1 MAHRTHKNGPAH
13 RNWRNVMVLGSVQ
26 MGSYRYAELLRACAR
41 LLPEG
46 VWLRPNAFG
55 SLPASCLVMNYRSMV
70 RSVWRA
76 GKVALILGAMAVVVY
91 VMRFAPMPVVGHT
104 VAQGEIVAEVLGTGT
119 LESRVQVTISPKIS
133 GRIEEILADQGD
145 RVTQGQP
152 LVQLDD
158 DELRQ
163 QVEIAQ
169 ASLDAA
175 KAGVKRLETDRDR
188 ATAVAAQ
195 AAREHH
201 RLEQL
206 VTQNASSQSDFD
218 KAVEAVAIAEAGV
231 ARAEAAIAEGQQQVT
246 TAEKT
251 LAYQQA
257 RLADSTITVPFD
269 GLIVRRQRDPG
280 DVVVPGSPILQ
291 LVALEQLWISAW
303 IDETEMARVA
313 VGQPARIAFRSEP
326 ERSYPGS
333 VTRLGRE
340 ADRETREFVVDVQVL
355 ELPTNW
361 AVGQRAEVFIETAR
375 KQDDPQMP
383 ANYVCWQDARAGVF
397 VDRGQRAVWTPI
409 KLGLRS
415 ASWVEI
421 VEGPNVDDRV
431 VMPRDPQA
439 RLADGKRIALP

>member
-1 MAHRTHKNGPAH
+1 
-13 RNWRNVMVLGSVQ
+13 
-26 MGSYRYAELLRACAR
+26 
-41 LLPEG
+41 
-46 VWLRPNAFG
+46 
-55 SLPASCLVMNYRSMV
+55 MNYRSMV
-70 RSVWRA
+70 RSVWRVGKIALLLGVVA
-76 GKVALILGAMAVVVY
+76 GVIYVV
-91 VMRFAPMPVVGHT
+91 RFAPVPVVSHT
-104 VAQGEIVAEVLGTGT
+104 VARGDIVAEVLGTGT

-145 RVTQGQP
+145 RVAQGQP
-152 LVQLDD
+152 LVRLDD

-169 ASLDAA
+169 ASVDAA

-195 AAREHH
+195 ATREHH

-231 ARAEAAIAEGQQQVT
+231 ARAEAAIVEAQQQVT
-246 TAEKT
+246 AAEKT
-251 LAYQQA
+251 LAYQQT
-257 RLADSTITVPFD
+257 RLADSTINVPFD

-291 LVALEQLWISAW
+291 LVSLEQLWISAW

-313 VGQPARIAFRSEP
+313 VGQPARVVFRSEP
-326 ERSYPGS
+326 DRSYAGS

-361 AVGQRAEVFIETAR
+361 AVGQRAEVYIETAR
-375 KQDDPQMP
+375 KAGVPLLP
-383 ANYVCWQDARAGVF
+383 ANFVRWQDTHAGVF
-397 VDRGQRAVWTPI
+397 VDRDGRAVWTPV
-409 KLGLRS
+409 KVGLRN
-415 ASWVEI
+415 ASWLEV
-421 VEGPNVDDRV
+421 VEGPSVSDSV